1 MRNNRKANDPIIKF
15 MAHRAKQFM
24 LDNIEMMNDQIIRF
38 FKKFINKLILKYNDL
53 FT

>member
-15 MAHRAKQFM
+15 MAHRAKQSM
-24 LDNIEMMNDQIIRF
+24 LDNIEMMNDQIIKF
-38 FKKFINKLILKYNDL
+38 LKKINKLILKYNDL